1 MLLFMHNVM
10 ETTYLF
16 IWQIH
21 SYLQGSQ
28 LMVLYGAQCKISI
41 SIFMF
46 SALNHIRTS
55 V

>member
-10 ETTYLF
+10 ETKYLF

-21 SYLQGSQ
+21 SHLQGSQ
-28 LMVLYGAQCKISI
+28 MMVLSGAQCKISM

-46 SALNHIRTS
+46 SALNHFRTS